1 MVLSLLVLLGALF
14 PFASAYSQ
22 AYPTK
27 PVRFIVIVATGGGLD
42 ATARFIA
49 AHLAPKLGQPVVVE
63 NHTGAGGNIGA
74 QYVARAAPDGYTLL
88 LTSNSHT
95 LNPLI
100 YTAPGY
106 DPQKDFTPVMEITE
120 GPVVLVT
127 QSTSP
132 LKTLKDVVDAARA
145 KPDSLS
151 YAHGGL
157 GLPPHI
163 AMEMFKQAANVE
175 ITNVAYKGAGPAVQD
190 VLGGHVPLAMLSLAG
205 ATPHIAAG
213 RLRPLAISSA
223 RRWPTLPDVPT
234 FAELGYSDVVYL
246 NWQGVFVPVGTSPE
260 IVARLQKDIASVLAE
275 ADVKEF
281 LNGIGA
287 APVTTS
293 PAEFESMLKA
303 DYIAN
308 QKIVNKL
315 KLKVE

>member
-1 MVLSLLVLLGALF
+1 MA
-14 PFASAYSQ
+14 
-22 AYPTK
+22 
-27 PVRFIVIVATGGGLD
+27 D
-42 ATARFIA
+42 DTARHRG
-49 AHLAPKLGQPVVVE
+49 HLAPYGQPVVVE

-163 AMEMFKQAANVE
+163 AMEMFKRAANVE

-190 VLGGHVPLAMLSLAG
+190 FGWTRTACDL
-205 ATPHIAAG
+205 
-213 RLRPLAISSA
+213 A
-223 RRWPTLPDVPT
+223 RRC
-234 FAELGYSDVVYL
+234 S
-246 NWQGVFVPVGTSPE
+246 TSHRSWA
-260 IVARLQKDIASVLAE
+260 VAPSR
-275 ADVKEF
+275 
-281 LNGIGA
+281 
-287 APVTTS
+287 
-293 PAEFESMLKA
+293 
-303 DYIAN
+303 N
-308 QKIVNKL
+308 Q
-315 KLKVE
+315 